1 VYIISL
7 FQIKISL
14 NQLRVT
20 YLEIK
25 MDLNSRSVSL
35 ALIATVATVTSGRH
49 GVAVALHVGQN
60 APSHTFLSRFA
71 ASAGVL
77 PVSHRSKS
85 SKLFSSPLG
94 YDDDAL
100 EKILADAKKLVQE
113 TKNKIELKSDDSKE
127 IKSPADASVIS
138 SGVKS
143 SSTMSEEERRI
154 YLLGGGKPDA
164 RGKIRPSA
172 ELMEKLAEEEDW
184 ELRMLDEMFEDQIP
198 QPTDMEKKLQ
208 KKDIGMTMY
217 NLRKSMQNEDFRK
230 IFNSKNPRIGEE

>member
-1 VYIISL
+1 
-7 FQIKISL
+7 
-14 NQLRVT
+14 
-20 YLEIK
+20 
-25 MDLNSRSVSL
+25 MDLNCRSVSL

-77 PVSHRSKS
+77 PVSHHTSSKS

-94 YDDDAL
+94 YDDEAL

-113 TKNKIELKSDDSKE
+113 TKNKIELQSDDSKE
-127 IKSPADASVIS
+127 IKGPGDTSVKKIS

-143 SSTMSEEERRI
+143 SSPMSEEERRI

-217 NLRKSMQNEDFRK
+217 NLRKSMQNEDFRR